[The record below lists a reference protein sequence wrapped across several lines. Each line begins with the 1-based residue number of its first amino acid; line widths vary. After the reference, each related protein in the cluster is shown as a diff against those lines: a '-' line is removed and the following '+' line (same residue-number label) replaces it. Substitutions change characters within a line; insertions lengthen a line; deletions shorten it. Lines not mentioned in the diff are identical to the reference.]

1 MSRFSALGRFFG
13 KGAKTAEKVEDVAS
27 GAVTLKKVGMFERG
41 LVAAGRN
48 KGNILGIAATT
59 GGVYTIGDL
68 VSNIT
73 GVLDAGGERAR
84 DAVKSGSL
92 DYIPYLFIGLFVILG
107 FAVAWY
113 FLGATKRNKEKGVWN
128 DPDSIQGSG
137 ADKFGGGGK
146 KLMNVNILLVI
157 FIGYL
162 LFYLYER
169 YFEMIN
175 KEKELNKFRKN

>member
-113 FLGATKRNKEKGVWN
+113 FIREPPKEQQ
-128 DPDSIQGSG
+128 S
-137 ADKFGGGGK
+137 AGGK
-146 KLMNVNILLVI
+146 NKLLNVNILLVI

-175 KEKELNKFRKN
+175 KEKELNKFRRN